1 MTCNAH
7 AESPGHGEGR
17 QGYSALSR
25 LTGLMAWMV
34 QTTCHQA
41 GPDGADGSGF
51 AKARFAKGVVNE
63 GSGRRHLP
71 WTRLLPSGRR
81 GVRCASSER
90 PSWNPKRRTLR
101 ASNLLL

>member
-1 MTCNAH
+1 MTCNAR
-7 AESPGHGEGR
+7 AESPGRDEGR

-25 LTGLMAWMV
+25 LAGLMALMV

-41 GPDGADGSGF
+41 VSDGAYGFRF
-51 AKARFAKGVVNE
+51 AKARFAKALVNE

-71 WTRLLPSGRR
+71 WTRLLPSGRCR
-81 GVRCASSER
+81 IRSASSER
-90 PSWNPKRRTLR
+90 PPRNPKRRTLR

>member
-7 AESPGHGEGR
+7 AESPGHDEGR

-25 LTGLMAWMV
+25 LAGLMASML

-41 GPDGADGSGF
+41 EPDGADGFRF
-51 AKARFAKGVVNE
+51 AKARFAKGAVNE

-71 WTRLLPSGRR
+71 
-81 GVRCASSER
+81 
-90 PSWNPKRRTLR
+90 
-101 ASNLLL
+101 